1 MNSRRVLLGDLLVQT
16 KYCWGGGV
24 HTGVC
29 ARLGHYLCEDSSIT
43 HQHREYISV
52 CACVCPNVSVM
63 VYNGRFTPS
72 QDSTNVHTLR
82 LLSPF
87 PLRLSCPLVFNLLG
101 PSRWQ
106 ALWRCECVCLP
117 SALVTLILSGVTHKD
132 RAQIGDGSESTVC
145 VSLRERW
152 FRCYVLGLAHAIC
165 STSECVCCSDL
176 MVLSQL
182 PI

>member
-16 KYCWGGGV
+16 KYCWGGG

-87 PLRLSCPLVFNLLG
+87 PPSPILPARLQLAWPEQVTSSLEVRVCVFTFSASHTHSVRCHSQG
-101 PSRWQ
+101 SGTDQRWD
-106 ALWRCECVCLP
+106 ETDCVC
-117 SALVTLILSGVTHKD
+117 
-132 RAQIGDGSESTVC
+132 VC
-145 VSLRERW
+145 VSLHER
-152 FRCYVLGLAHAIC
+152 
-165 STSECVCCSDL
+165 
-176 MVLSQL
+176 
-182 PI
+182 